1 MTTAT
6 GQQQH
11 PIRIYLVIWGWL
23 FVLSAASYFVDY
35 IGIESYPRWF
45 LILAFMLAKAGLI
58 IAVFMHMMWERPTLR
73 FAILAPPFVLLV
85 LVGLMVLEAEYTLLT
100 RYVFFAAGS

>member
-1 MTTAT
+1 MA
-6 GQQQH
+6 GAQGQQH

-23 FVLSAASYFVDY
+23 FILSAASYMVDY
-35 IGIESYPRWF
+35 AGIEGYPRWF

-58 IAVFMHMMWERPTLR
+58 IAVFMHMLWERATLR
-73 FAILAPPFVLLV
+73 YAILAPPFVLLV

-100 RYVFFAAGS
+100 RYLFFAEGS